1 MSEFD
6 ELRRLSDADPV
17 QGTAIPS
24 AEDPAPRALKERI
37 VMSEQR
43 TIWLRTRAGAL
54 SAAAAVLIV
63 AGGGIVLATR
73 GADTPAPGPGS
84 GPITPGAASCVEL
97 YSPETLANRQ
107 VAFDGSVKS
116 VSGDEVTFTVGEWFK
131 GGTSEQITLKGAST
145 LGGITSAG
153 PSVSLDPGSRLLVA
167 GDGGFAWGCGFTQPY
182 SQAVATD
189 WRAALD

>member
-17 QGTAIPS
+17 RGTAIPS
-24 AEDPAPRALKERI
+24 AEDPAQRALKERI

-43 TIWLRTRAGAL
+43 TTWLRTRSGAL
-54 SAAAAVLIV
+54 SAAAAALIV
-63 AGGGIVLATR
+63 IAGGIVFATR
-73 GADTPAPGPGS
+73 GADTPAPGPG
-84 GPITPGAASCVEL
+84 GDPITPGAASCVEL
-97 YSPETLANRQ
+97 YSLETLANRE
-107 VAFDGSVKS
+107 VAFDGTVRS

-131 GGTSEQITLKGAST
+131 GGTGEQVTLKGAST

-153 PSVSLDPGSRLLVA
+153 PGVSLDPGSRLLVA

-182 SQAVATD
+182 AQDVAAD